1 MTLLEGALVALV
13 IIWTIIFIMIGV
25 IVFVVYRMI
34 KHALDKANKILDET
48 QTKAEEFDLPSKLVT
63 ASVIGFMAKQS
74 VGPLMKLI
82 GGLVSRK
89 K

>member
-82 GGLVSRK
+82 GGFISRK

>member
-13 IIWTIIFIMIGV
+13 IIWTIIFIIGAV
-25 IVFVVYRMI
+25 MFFLFVRMV
-34 KHALDKANKILDET
+34 KQMFDKANKILDET

-74 VGPLMKLI
+74 VGPLIKLI
-82 GGLVSRK
+82 GGFISRK